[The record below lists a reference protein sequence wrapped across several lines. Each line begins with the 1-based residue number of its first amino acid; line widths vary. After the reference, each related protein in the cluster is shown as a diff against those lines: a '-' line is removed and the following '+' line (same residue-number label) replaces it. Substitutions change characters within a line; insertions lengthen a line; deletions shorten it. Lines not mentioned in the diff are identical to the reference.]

1 MKGSELKDSGYC
13 RVSPIKGQDYLK
25 KKKKRTKEK
34 KKKERKSKTSEES
47 LIETSGKNILKPD
60 MVVVL

>member
-25 KKKKRTKEK
+25 KKKK
-34 KKKERKSKTSEES
+34 KERKSKTSEES
-47 LIETSGKNILKPD
+47 LIETSGKNILKPK